1 MVESTHSNISSD
13 SGNTTERVELLFR
26 EAKVEDAS
34 HYQQL
39 MCQLRQETSY
49 LIFDTKNDLND
60 CSALRELLAQYEQAS
75 SSIILVVELAGELIA
90 TANLSVRNLLED
102 LQLGEVGIAVI
113 KEYWGCGIGSALID
127 SLIDFAEQTSL
138 NILTLEVLA
147 SNHRAINLYRKFGFC
162 EIGRSSQ
169 WINQDGKYYDT
180 IVMEKPLGHTL
191 HDYNA

>member
-39 MCQLRQETSY
+39 MYQLQQETPY
-49 LIFDTKNDLND
+49 LIFDTRIDPKDY
-60 CSALRELLAQYEQAS
+60 STQRELLAQYEQAP
-75 SSIILVVELAGELIA
+75 SSIILVVELAGRLIA
-90 TANLSVRNLLED
+90 TANLSVRNLLEYP
-102 LQLGEVGIAVI
+102 QLGEIGVAVI

-138 NILTLEVLA
+138 EILTLEVLA
-147 SNHRAINLYRKFGFC
+147 SNYRAIDLYRKFGFC

-180 IVMEKPLGHTL
+180 IVMEKLLGHTL